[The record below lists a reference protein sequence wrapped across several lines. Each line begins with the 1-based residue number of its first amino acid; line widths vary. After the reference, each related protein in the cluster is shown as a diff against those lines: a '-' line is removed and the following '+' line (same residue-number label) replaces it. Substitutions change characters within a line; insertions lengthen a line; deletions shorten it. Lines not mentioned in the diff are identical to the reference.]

1 MNYIEGMW
9 GGGGG
14 ILVVGGGLTEIL
26 LCFYEILTCKQL
38 KSSKFKKPVYFCN
51 VFRDLYKIQIY

>member
-14 ILVVGGGLTEIL
+14 RPLIVIVLVAFGW
-26 LCFYEILTCKQL
+26 
-38 KSSKFKKPVYFCN
+38 
-51 VFRDLYKIQIY
+51 LYQAATWRTFLAATRSE